1 MRSPQPEE
9 ARDQREAPPLNKM
22 GEAFNAEKYRQVVQ
36 MEEEGLAVAG
46 EVRRA
51 RPALAAQIY
60 HMLGHSFVEGCEH
73 VKGLGLLEGRLSGAR
88 R

>member
-51 RPALAAQIY
+51 RPDVAARIY
-60 HMLGHSFVEGCEH
+60 RMLGTSFLKRFEH